1 MDVRE
6 VLKNNCPIRDTVD
19 IIDRKWTV
27 ILLWDMFNGYQHF
40 NEFREINANISSI
53 VLSETLKF
61 LIDDGL
67 VIKKNDESTR
77 YLLTDKGRSLNRIM
91 YELGV
96 YGIQSEDYEDCRDDI
111 KEYFREIFN
120 I

>member
-27 ILLWDMFNGYQHF
+27 ILLWDMFNGYPHF
-40 NEFREINANISSI
+40 NEFREINVNISST

-61 LIDDGL
+61 
-67 VIKKNDESTR
+67 
-77 YLLTDKGRSLNRIM
+77 
-91 YELGV
+91 
-96 YGIQSEDYEDCRDDI
+96 
-111 KEYFREIFN
+111 
-120 I
+120 